1 MSRRALVTGGAG
13 FIGSHVAEALL
24 AGGWEVA
31 IVDNLATGRRE
42 NLPPGARFFEAD
54 ITDPAALDA
63 VFAAVRPDLVD
74 HHAAQTSVRLS
85 TQDPA
90 HDLRVNV
97 LGTLLLLERAAR
109 AGAGQ
114 FIFASSGGA
123 LYGDGAPLPTPED
136 ESPRPASPYGVSKL
150 AAEEYLG
157 WAQRHLGLRCC
168 ALRYANV
175 FGPRQDPNGEAG
187 VVAIFAGRMLAGGHP
202 LINGDGLQT
211 RDYVFVRDVVAANLL
226 AAERGLSGAFN
237 VGCGREIDVRTLFER
252 IARLTG
258 FRGGQ
263 RHGPALPGEQRRSC
277 LDAGRLRAAAGWQPQ
292 SDLDGGLASTVSWFA
307 QQGAP
312 PR

>member
-1 MSRRALVTGGAG
+1 MLVTGGAG
-13 FIGSHVAEALL
+13 FIGSHLAEAFLE
-24 AGGWEVA
+24 AGWQVA
-31 IVDNLATGRRE
+31 IVDNFATGRRE
-42 NLPPGARFFEAD
+42 NLPPGARLFEAD
-54 ITDPAALDA
+54 ITDPVALDA

-109 AGAGQ
+109 AGVGQ

-123 LYGDGAPLPTPED
+123 LYGDDAPLPTPEG

-157 WAQRHLGLRCC
+157 WAQRQLGLRCC

-175 FGPRQDPNGEAG
+175 FGPRQDPHGEAG
-187 VVAIFAGRMLAGGHP
+187 VVAIFTGKMLSGGHP
-202 LINGDGLQT
+202 QINGDGLQT
-211 RDYVFVRDVVAANLL
+211 RDYVFVRDIVAANLL
-226 AAERGLSGAFN
+226 VAERGLTGAFN
-237 VGCGREIDVRTLFER
+237 VGCGLETDVATLFDR
-252 IARLTG
+252 IAGLTG
-258 FRGGQ
+258 FCGER

-277 LDAGRLRAAAGWQPQ
+277 LDAGLVRAVAGWRPQ
-292 SDLDGGLASTVSWFA
+292 YDLESGLAHTVAWFA
-307 QQGAP
+307 DQGAA
-312 PR
+312 RR